1 MYIYKLTN
9 LINKK
14 AYVGLTTRKLDKRIK
29 EHISDKQSVI
39 SRAIKKYGFDNF
51 LVEVIEELTDLE
63 VLKEREIY
71 YIHHFNTL
79 NPDGYNIIDSH
90 QNLCMSRKNIKTFE
104 LKDPEGNIH
113 IIDNIMQFC
122 KENNFVN
129 GRFYLMGQGL
139 ANIHKGWSVLSVDF
153 KPIVKTCRATST
165 APWDDENYRKMMTDI
180 LIKANYEHMD
190 LHREIGERVWGSKR
204 LKYEMTTPE
213 GISFCIEG
221 LNRFCKENE
230 LDTSNMAKVAQGKA
244 KHYKKWKCK
253 VIE

>member
-14 AYVGLTTRKLDKRIK
+14 AYVGLTTQLKLEKRIK
-29 EHISDKQSVI
+29 QHIRDKESVI
-39 SRAIKKYGFDNF
+39 SKAIKKYGFANF

-63 VLKEREIY
+63 VLKEKEIY
-71 YIHHFNTL
+71 YINYFKTL
-79 NPDGYNIIDSH
+79 KPNGYNIITSV
-90 QNLCMSRKNIKTFE
+90 QNMNMQRKSRLYEI
-104 LKDPEGNIH
+104 KDPKGNIH
-113 IIDNIMQFC
+113 ITETLDQFC
-122 KENNFVN
+122 QQYNLSVDCMYNVARGSSN
-129 GRFYLMGQGL
+129 H
-139 ANIHKGWSVLSVDF
+139 HKSWVVTTVDF
-153 KPIVKTCRATST
+153 KPVIVKCRATAT
-165 APWDDENYRKMMTDI
+165 APWENEDYRKMMTAI
-180 LIKANYEHMD
+180 LIKANYEHME

-244 KHYKKWKCK
+244 KHYKKWKC
-253 VIE
+253 VIIN